1 MEKFTNTF
9 FFSDSSIRMTEVR
22 QSERAWNSCLLFCEI
37 QMFSQRIA
45 CSVQISQDTFFTSIF
60 PCSMWELRMFSQI
73 YICPVP
79 FLCSHADL
87 KAKIRSLGWTW
98 PVSSGVFFSILDWLP
113 TFCPF
118 AFLCSGASSACVS
131 SLASGQGILSSSF
144 RFHWQ
149 LHGPFKS
156 IRSCILSC
164 VWNRNKT
171 PILGGVQRKMM
182 GTQMAASLM
191 TLLLFKASAS
201 SEKCGF
207 RILY

>member
-9 FFSDSSIRMTEVR
+9 FFSDSSIRMTEVK
-22 QSERAWNSCLLFCEI
+22 QSERAWNSCLLFCET

-60 PCSMWELRMFSQI
+60 PCSMWEMRMFSQI
-73 YICPVP
+73 CIFPVL

-87 KAKIRSLGWTW
+87 KAEIRSLGWTW
-98 PVSSGVFFSILDWLP
+98 PVPSGVFFTIDWCPRFVHLH
-113 TFCPF
+113 FC
-118 AFLCSGASSACVS
+118 AQVLHCMCRL
-131 SLASGQGILSSSF
+131 LASGQGLLSSSF

-171 PILGGVQRKMM
+171 PILGGVQRKVM